1 MASCSVSAVVAHS
14 FARSCGFSL
23 SFFRSWARSH
33 ESFAARLRISG
44 RDQRFRER
52 DHLFRREADRWFR
65 RNVITSATPP
75 KSVITFPKRVI
86 TLPKWVI
93 THRNGAGQGLG
104 VGLRMD

>member
-1 MASCSVSAVVAHS
+1 VPLQSRRHN
-14 FARSCGFSL
+14 
-23 SFFRSWARSH
+23 
-33 ESFAARLRISG
+33 LRISG
-44 RDQRFRER
+44 RVISDFGER